1 MWPAA
6 STSRRVD
13 PTWWQAP
20 PAGITNQGSILARA
34 QKTRSERRLR
44 LRVVDRHDQL
54 AGLDLPGQGLDPG
67 LGPGGHDQKCRGS
80 GTGGPVRCSPAGSR
94 MIKNNKQKYK

>member
-6 STSRRVD
+6 STSLRVD

-20 PAGITNQGSILARA
+20 PAVITNHGSIFARA

-44 LRVVDRHDQL
+44 LRVVDRHDQFARL
-54 AGLDLPGQGLDPG
+54 DLLPEGLDLG
-67 LGPGGHDQKCRGS
+67 LGLGGDLVVELVEGGERGAAGPIGRVSCRERGC
-80 GTGGPVRCSPAGSR
+80 P
-94 MIKNNKQKYK
+94 

>member
-6 STSRRVD
+6 LTSLRVD

-20 PAGITNQGSILARA
+20 PAGSTNHGSIFARA

-44 LRVVDRHDQL
+44 LRVVDRHDQFARL
-54 AGLDLPGQGLDPG
+54 DLLPAGLDLG
-67 LGPGGHDQKCRGS
+67 LGRGGELGVELVEGGEGGGAGLPHRPGFVVFG
-80 GTGGPVRCSPAGSR
+80 
-94 MIKNNKQKYK
+94 